1 MYNFLPHSDSV
12 RSEMLKTAGFSSV
25 EDLFAN
31 IPEKVKIDLNDKS
44 AFTLAEGLSEMEAKK
59 RLTDLASRNLT
70 TSNNSSFLGGGVYN
84 RYIPSCVAS
93 IVGRGEF
100 LTSYTPYQPEV
111 SQGTLQAMYEYQSMI
126 CNITGMDVS
135 NASVYDGGSACA
147 EAILMAS
154 RITKNSKVLISS
166 TVNPEY
172 KAVIETY
179 CYGEGI
185 ETEYLPIKDGV
196 TDLNRLDEFIESVEI
211 NDYACI
217 LVQSPNYL
225 GSIEPVSKIAE
236 AAQKIKAK
244 LIQCADP
251 ISMSVLKSPA
261 DCGVDIVVGDIQ
273 SLGIPMAFGG
283 PHGGFIACKTQY
295 LRQLPGRIVG
305 MTLDR
310 DNQRAFTLTLQ
321 AREQHIRREKATS
334 NICSNQALVA
344 LAASVYLAVTGAE
357 GLKEIT
363 DLSIKKAHYL
373 AQKINEIPGFKLMFK
388 NFLNEF
394 VIKID
399 PKLPVKE
406 LLKELENSN
415 IFAGIN
421 LEEKFDSFKNCLLVA
436 VTEMNDTSEIYSYIT
451 KLRDISSEYK
461 LKD

>member
-1 MYNFLPHSDSV
+1 MYNFLPHSSSV
-12 RSEMLKTAGFSSV
+12 RSEMLETIGLTSV
-25 EDLFAN
+25 EDLFVN
-31 IPEKVKIDLNDKS
+31 IPEKVKIDINNKS
-44 AFTLAEGLSEMEAKK
+44 TFTLAEGLSEMEAKK
-59 RLTDLASRNLT
+59 RLSSLALRNLT
-70 TSNNSSFLGGGVYN
+70 TSNHSSFLGGGVYN
-84 RYIPSCVAS
+84 RYIPSCIAS

-111 SQGTLQAMYEYQSMI
+111 SQGTLQSMYEYQSMI

-154 RITKNSKVLISS
+154 RITKRSQVLIPS
-166 TVNPEY
+166 TINPEY

-185 ETEYLPIKDGV
+185 EIEYLPMKDGI
-196 TDLNRLDEFIESVEI
+196 TDLNRLQEFTESLETS
-211 NDYACI
+211 DYSCI

-225 GSIEPVSKIAE
+225 GCIEEISKISE
-236 AAQKIKAK
+236 LAQKIKAK
-244 LIQCADP
+244 LILCADP

-261 DCGVDIVVGDIQ
+261 DCGVDIVVGDVQ

-283 PHGGFIACKTQY
+283 PHGGFIACKEQY

-305 MTLDR
+305 MTIDR

-321 AREQHIRREKATS
+321 AREQHIRRAKATS

-344 LAASVYLAVTGAE
+344 LSASIYLAVMGPE
-357 GLKEIT
+357 GLNEIT
-363 DLSIKKAHYL
+363 ELSIKKAHYL
-373 AQKINEIPGFKLMFK
+373 AQKIDEIQGFKLMFK

-399 PKLPVKE
+399 AKLPVKE
-406 LLKELENSN
+406 LIKEFENSN

-421 LEEKFDSFKNCLLVA
+421 LEEKFDSFKNCLLIA
-436 VTEMNDTSEIYSYIT
+436 VTEMNDTSEIYSFIS
-451 KLRDISSEYK
+451 KLRDISADCK